1 MNLQNKPRPQIKTFT
16 YHTMKNTKL
25 LILLAAASIFAG
37 CNSDSTANKEKQA
50 KQNKSAAEQIYVPPG
65 KLDDYYAI
73 LSGGQSGSVFVY
85 GIPSCRFIKEIP
97 IFEPR
102 AGLGYANNPGSES
115 YKRLAA
121 TGPLWG
127 DTHHPVL
134 SQTDG
139 RYDGH
144 WLWIND
150 KANDRVA
157 KIDLRTFE
165 VVEIKLVP
173 NLQGAHGLA
182 AYLPSCKYV
191 FVNGELESDPIGNST
206 DPEKYRSAIAFLDAQ
221 TLETKFE
228 VSFVGNADI
237 ASSGKDG
244 HYVFSTMYNTEN
256 VSSEGMIERDR
267 DAVGAIDVPL
277 AEKALA
283 EGKFIKINGVPVIES
298 EKVPGVLTLI
308 PVPKNP
314 HGCNVTPDGKY
325 VLACGKLSPT
335 VTIIDAHTLKV
346 IAEPEVGLGPL
357 HTTFDGRGNAYT
369 SLFVDSQI
377 VKSNIDKAIK
387 NAPDYIVDRV
397 DVHYNV
403 GHTKAAGADTSYPSG
418 DWLIS
423 LNKLSKGMF
432 LPVGPAMPESQ
443 ELVDISGEKMRV
455 IAAFPSLPEPHD
467 AVMIHRKVLEDYVVQ
482 TYEQQP
488 AAVKLGE
495 EKIVRNGNK
504 VEVFMTCIRSKF
516 VPEQF
521 EVHQGDEVKLHI
533 TNVETVRDMSH
544 GFALSRYGINVAID
558 PGQTSETTFVADKL
572 GTYWYYCTWFCS
584 ALHLEMRGRMLVK
597 PTGAELSDNIG
608 PVSKE
613 AKAQSAAGKESS
625 FE

>member
-1 MNLQNKPRPQIKTFT
+1 MRLNNVLPV
-16 YHTMKNTKL
+16 
-25 LILLAAASIFAG
+25 LALALFIFGGCNADPKQQKAEAQAAS
-37 CNSDSTANKEKQA
+37 
-50 KQNKSAAEQIYVPPG
+50 AAQQVYVAPG
-65 KLDDYYAI
+65 KLDDYYAF

-102 AGLGYANNPGSES
+102 AALGYANNPGSGT
-115 YKRLAA
+115 YKRLVA

-150 KANDRVA
+150 KANERVA

-165 VVEIKLVP
+165 VAEIKLVP
-173 NLQGAHGLA
+173 NIQGAHGLA
-182 AYLPSCKYV
+182 AYLPTGKYV
-191 FVNGELESDPIGNST
+191 FVNGELETDAAGNST
-206 DPEKYRSAIAFLDAQ
+206 DSEKYRSMVAFLDAQ

-244 HYVFSTMYNTEN
+244 RYVFVTMYNTEN
-256 VSSEGMIERDR
+256 ATTSEGMIERDR

-277 AEKALA
+277 AEKTLA
-283 EGKFIKINGVPVIES
+283 EGKFTKINGVPVIES
-298 EKVPGVLTLI
+298 EKAPGVLTLI

-325 VLACGKLSPT
+325 VLASGKLSPT
-335 VTIIDAHTLKV
+335 VSIIDAKTLKI

-377 VKSNIDKAIK
+377 VKWNIEKAVK
-387 NAPDYIVDRV
+387 GQPDYIVDRV

-403 GHTKAAGADTSYPSG
+403 GHTKAAGADTSFPSG

-443 ELVDISGEKMRV
+443 ELIDISGDKMRV
-455 IAAFPSLPEPHD
+455 VAAFPSPPEPHD
-467 AVMIHRKVLEDYVVQ
+467 AVMLPRKILENYVVQ
-482 TYEQQP
+482 TYEVQP
-488 AAVKLGE
+488 SGVKMGE
-495 EKIVRNGNK
+495 ERVERHGNK
-504 VEVFMTCIRSKF
+504 VDVYMTCIRSKF

-521 EVHQGDEVKLHI
+521 EVHEGDEVHLRV
-533 TNVETVRDMSH
+533 TNVETVRNMTH
-544 GFALSRYGINVAID
+544 GVAISKYGINLGVD
-558 PGQTSETTFVADKL
+558 TGQTVETTFVADKP

-584 ALHLEMRGRMLVK
+584 ALHLEMRGRLLVK
-597 PTGAELSDNIG
+597 PQGVALSDTPG
-608 PVSKE
+608 AVTPQD
-613 AKAQSAAGKESS
+613 KARSAAAQKGSS
-625 FE
+625 YE

>member
-1 MNLQNKPRPQIKTFT
+1 
-16 YHTMKNTKL
+16 MKK
-25 LILLAAASIFAG
+25 IPFFILAAAASMLITG
-37 CNSDSTANKEKQA
+37 CDSDSTAKSEKQA
-50 KQNKSAAEQIYVPPG
+50 AQNKSAAEQVYVAPG

-73 LSGGQSGSVFVY
+73 LSGGQSGSAFVF

-102 AGLGYANNPGSES
+102 AALGYANNPGSEN

-121 TGPLWG
+121 TGPFWG

-139 RYDGH
+139 RYDGR

-165 VVEIKLVP
+165 TVEIKVVP
-173 NLQGAHGLA
+173 NIQGAHGLA
-182 AYLPSCKYV
+182 AFLPSCKYI
-191 FVNGELESDPIGNST
+191 FVNGELETDPVGNST
-206 DPEKYRSAIAFLDAQ
+206 DPEKYRSAISFLDAQ
-221 TLETKFE
+221 TLETKFQ

-244 HYVFSTMYNTEN
+244 RYVFSTMYNTEN
-256 VSSEGMIERDR
+256 AVSSEGMIEQDR

-277 AEKALA
+277 AEKLLA
-283 EGKFIKINGVPVIES
+283 EGKFIRINGVPVIES
-298 EKVPGVLTLI
+298 EKNPGVLTLI

-357 HTTFDGRGNAYT
+357 HTTFDNRGNAYT

-377 VKSNIDKAIK
+377 VKWNIEKAIK
-387 NAPDYIVDRV
+387 GETDYIVDRV
-397 DVHYNV
+397 DIHYNV

-443 ELVDISGEKMRV
+443 ELIDISGDKMRV

-467 AVMIHRKVLEDYVVQ
+467 AVMVPRKVLEDRVVQ
-482 TYEQQP
+482 TYEP
-488 AAVKLGE
+488 EVTAVKMGE
-495 EKIVRNGNK
+495 EKIVRTGNR
-504 VEVFMTCIRSKF
+504 VDVYMTCIRSKF
-516 VPEQF
+516 MPEQF
-521 EVHQGDEVKLHI
+521 EVHLGDEVKIHL
-533 TNVETVRDMSH
+533 TNIETVRDMTH
-544 GFALSRYGINVAID
+544 GFALSRYGINLAVD
-558 PGQTSETTFVADKL
+558 PGQTAETTFIANKP

-597 PTGAELSDNIG
+597 PVGAELSDSIG

-613 AKAQSAAGKESS
+613 AKAASVGAKGSS
-625 FE
+625 SYE

>member
-1 MNLQNKPRPQIKTFT
+1 MNPFNFQ
-16 YHTMKNTKL
+16 TMKTTRFL
-25 LILLAAASIFAG
+25 TLVALASILGTG
-37 CNSDSTANKEKQA
+37 CNSDSTARKEKRA
-50 KQNKSAAEQIYVPPG
+50 TENKSAAEQVYVPPG
-65 KLDDYYAI
+65 KLDDYYAF
-73 LSGGQSGSVFVY
+73 LSGGQSGSVFVF

-115 YKRLAA
+115 YKDLAA

-150 KANDRVA
+150 KANGRVA

-165 VVEIKLVP
+165 VAGIKIVP

-191 FVNGELESDPIGNST
+191 YVNGELEEDPVNDST
-206 DPEKYRSAIAFLDAQ
+206 DPDNYRSAIAFLDAQ

-228 VSFVGNADI
+228 ISFVGNADI

-244 HYVFSTMYNTEN
+244 RYVFSTMYNTEN
-256 VSSEGMIERDR
+256 AVASEDMIERDR

-277 AEKALA
+277 AEKAVA
-283 EGKFIKINGVPVIES
+283 EGKATMIHGVPVLES

-325 VLACGKLSPT
+325 VLASGKLSPT
-335 VTIIDAHTLKV
+335 VTIIDAHTLK
-346 IAEPEVGLGPL
+346 ILAEPEVGLGPL

-369 SLFVDSQI
+369 SLFIDSQI
-377 VKSNIDKAIK
+377 VKWNIERAIK
-387 NAPDYIVDRV
+387 GETDYIVDRV

-403 GHTKAAGADTSYPSG
+403 GHTKAAGSDTSHPSG
-418 DWLIS
+418 DWLLS

-443 ELVDISGEKMRV
+443 ELIDISGEKMRV
-455 IAAFPSLPEPHD
+455 VAAFPSLPEPHD
-467 AVMIHRKVLEDYVVQ
+467 AVFLQRKVLEDYVVQ
-482 TYEQQP
+482 TYEPQP
-488 AAVKLGE
+488 TAVKLGG
-495 EKIVRNGNK
+495 EKITRAGNK
-504 VEVFMTCIRSKF
+504 VDVYMTCIRSKF
-516 VPEQF
+516 MPEQF
-521 EVHQGDEVKLHI
+521 EVHQGDEVKLHL
-533 TNVETVRDMSH
+533 TNVETVRDMTH
-544 GFALSRYGINVAID
+544 GFALSKYGINVAVD
-558 PGQTSETTFVADKL
+558 PGQTKELSFTANKP

-597 PTGAELSDNIG
+597 PAGAELSDVLG

-613 AKAQSAAGKESS
+613 AKTESVGGKAASAYE
-625 FE
+625 

>member
-1 MNLQNKPRPQIKTFT
+1 MNK
-16 YHTMKNTKL
+16 KL
-25 LILLAAASIFAG
+25 SLLLAAPLLLAG
-37 CNSDSTANKEKQA
+37 CNSDSTGKQ
-50 KQNKSAAEQIYVPPG
+50 QKSAADSAAAAQQVYVAPG
-65 KLDDYYAI
+65 KLDDYYAF

-121 TGPLWG
+121 TGPFWG

-150 KANDRVA
+150 KANERVA

-165 VVEIKLVP
+165 VAEIKQVP
-173 NLQGAHGLA
+173 NIQGAHGLA

-191 FVNGELESDPIGNST
+191 FVNGELETDAAGNST
-206 DPEKYRSAIAFLDAQ
+206 DAANYRSMVAFLDAQ

-244 HYVFSTMYNTEN
+244 RYVFVTMYNTEN
-256 VSSEGMIERDR
+256 AVSSEGMIERDR

-277 AEKALA
+277 AEKTLA
-283 EGKFIKINGVPVIES
+283 EGKFTKVNGVPVIES

-325 VLACGKLSPT
+325 VLASGKLSPT
-335 VTIIDAHTLKV
+335 VSVIDVKTLKV
-346 IAEPEVGLGPL
+346 VAEPEVGLGPL

-377 VKSNIDKAIK
+377 VKWNIDKAV
-387 NAPDYIVDRV
+387 AGQPDYVVDRV

-432 LPVGPAMPESQ
+432 IPVGPSMPESQ
-443 ELVDISGEKMRV
+443 ELIDISGDKMRV
-455 IAAFPSLPEPHD
+455 VAAFPSPPEPHD
-467 AVMIHRKVLEDYVVQ
+467 AVMVPRKVLENQVIQ
-482 TYEQQP
+482 TYEVQP
-488 AAVKLGE
+488 AAVKIGD
-495 EKIVRNGNK
+495 EKVVRNGRK
-504 VEVFMTCIRSKF
+504 VDVYMTCIRSKF

-521 EVHQGDEVKLHI
+521 EVHEGDEVHLRI
-533 TNVETVRDMSH
+533 TNVETVRNMTH
-544 GFALSRYGINVAID
+544 GLALSKYGINLGID
-558 PGQTSETTFVADKL
+558 PGQTVETTFVADKL

-597 PTGAELSDNIG
+597 SAGEKLNEYLG
-608 PVSKE
+608 PLAKE
-613 AKAQSAAGKESS
+613 EKASGTPAQKGSS
-625 FE
+625 YE

>member
-1 MNLQNKPRPQIKTFT
+1 MKTT
-16 YHTMKNTKL
+16 YC
-25 LILLAAASIFAG
+25 LILAASTAILVTG
-37 CNSDSTANKEKQA
+37 CNSDTTARKEKEA
-50 KQNKSAAEQIYVPPG
+50 ARNKSAAEQVYVAPG
-65 KLDDYYAI
+65 KLDDYYAF
-73 LSGGQSGSVFVY
+73 LSGGQSGSAFVF

-102 AGLGYANNPGSES
+102 AALGYANNPGSET
-115 YKRLAA
+115 YHRLAE

-144 WLWIND
+144 WMWIND
-150 KANDRVA
+150 KANARVA
-157 KIDLRTFE
+157 KVDLRTFE
-165 VVEIKLVP
+165 VAVIRTVP

-182 AYLPSCKYV
+182 EYLPSGKYIY
-191 FVNGELESDPIGNST
+191 VNGELEKDSVNNAT
-206 DPEKYRSAIAFLDAQ
+206 DPETYRSAIAFLDAQ
-221 TLETKFE
+221 TLEAKFE

-244 HYVFSTMYNTEN
+244 RYVFSTMYNTEN
-256 VSSEGMIERDR
+256 AVSSEGMIERDR
-267 DAVGAIDVPL
+267 DAVCAIDVPL
-277 AEKALA
+277 AEKAVA
-283 EGKFIKINGVPVIES
+283 EGKATMIHGVPVLEA

-325 VLACGKLSPT
+325 VLASGKLSPT

-346 IAEPEVGLGPL
+346 VAEPEVGLGPL
-357 HTTFDGRGNAYT
+357 HTTFDNRGNAYT
-369 SLFVDSQI
+369 SLFIDSQI
-377 VKSNIDKAIK
+377 VKWNIEKAIQG
-387 NAPDYIVDRV
+387 APDYIVDRV

-418 DWLIS
+418 DWLLS

-443 ELVDISGEKMRV
+443 ELIDISGEKMRV
-455 IAAFPSLPEPHD
+455 VAAFPSLPEPHD
-467 AVMIHRKVLEDYVVQ
+467 AVFLPRKVLENYVVQ
-482 TYEQQP
+482 TFEP
-488 AAVKLGE
+488 KATAVKLGE
-495 EKIVRNGNK
+495 EKVVRNGNK
-504 VEVFMTCIRSKF
+504 VDVYMTCIRSKF
-516 VPEQF
+516 MPEQF
-521 EVHQGDEVKLHI
+521 EVHQGDEVRLHL
-533 TNVETVRDMSH
+533 TNVETVRDMTH
-544 GFALSRYGINVAID
+544 GLALSRYGINVAVD
-558 PGQTSETTFVADKL
+558 PGQTAETTFVADKL

-597 PTGAELSDNIG
+597 PAGAELNETLGAITKAEKAGSVG
-608 PVSKE
+608 
-613 AKAQSAAGKESS
+613 AKGSS

>member
-1 MNLQNKPRPQIKTFT
+1 MNKILTLTFAAVLALTFT
-16 YHTMKNTKL
+16 ACDSGSHPQPQKGG
-25 LILLAAASIFAG
+25 ARQV
-37 CNSDSTANKEKQA
+37 SD
-50 KQNKSAAEQIYVPPG
+50 AERVYVAPG
-65 KLDDYYAI
+65 KLDDYYAF

-85 GIPSCRFIKEIP
+85 GIPSCRFLKEIP

-102 AGLGYANNPGSES
+102 AGLGYANNTGSES
-115 YKRLAA
+115 YRRLHE
-121 TGPLWG
+121 TGPMWG

-139 RYDGH
+139 RYDGR

-150 KANDRVA
+150 KANGRVA
-157 KIDLRTFE
+157 RIDLRTFE
-165 VVEIKLVP
+165 TAVIKRVP
-173 NLQGAHGLA
+173 NIQGAHGLA
-182 AYLPSCKYV
+182 AYLPTCKYV
-191 FVNGELESDPIGNST
+191 FVNGELEHDLADSADAT
-206 DPEKYRSAIAFLDAQ
+206 KYHSLIAFLDGV

-244 HYVFSTMYNTEN
+244 RYVFSTMYNSEN
-256 VSSEGMIERDR
+256 AVTSEGMIERDR
-267 DAVGAIDVPL
+267 DAVVAIDVPL

-283 EGKFIKINGVPVIES
+283 EGKFTRVKNVPVIKPED
-298 EKVPGVLTLI
+298 VPGLLTLI

-325 VLACGKLSPT
+325 VLASGKLSPT
-335 VTIIDAHTLKV
+335 VTIIDTHTLKV

-369 SLFVDSQI
+369 SLFIDSQI
-377 VKSNIDKAIK
+377 VKWNIEKAIK
-387 NAPDYIVDRV
+387 GDPTYIVDRV

-403 GHTKAAGADTSYPSG
+403 GHTKAAGADSSYPSG

-423 LNKLSKGMF
+423 LNKLSKGMY

-443 ELVDISGEKMRV
+443 ELIDISGEKMHLV
-455 IAAFPSLPEPHD
+455 AAFASLPEPHD
-467 AVMIHRKVLEDYVVQ
+467 AVFMPRQTLADKVVQ
-482 TYEQQP
+482 TYEP
-488 AAVKLGE
+488 APTAVKLGE

-504 VEVFMTCIRSKF
+504 VDVYMTCIRSKF

-521 EVHQGDEVKLHI
+521 EVHPNDEVTIHL
-533 TNVETVRDMSH
+533 TNVETIRDMTH
-544 GFALSRYGINVAID
+544 GFALSDHGINIAVD
-558 PGQTSETTFVADKL
+558 PGQTQVVSFNAGPQ

-597 PTGAELSDNIG
+597 APNEPLSESITPPPTQ
-608 PVSKE
+608 
-613 AKAQSAAGKESS
+613 AKAQNSDKKASESY
-625 FE
+625 E

>member
-1 MNLQNKPRPQIKTFT
+1 
-16 YHTMKNTKL
+16 MKMK
-25 LILLAAASIFAG
+25 LILAALGATAFVFTG
-37 CNSDSTANKEKQA
+37 CNSDSTGKQQ
-50 KQNKSAAEQIYVPPG
+50 KAAAQAATAAQQVYVAPG

-97 IFEPR
+97 VFEPR
-102 AGLGYANNPGSES
+102 AGLGYANNPGSET

-150 KANDRVA
+150 KANERVA

-165 VVEIKLVP
+165 VAGIKLVP
-173 NLQGAHGLA
+173 NIQGAHGLA
-182 AYLPSCKYV
+182 VYLPSCKYV
-191 FVNGELESDPIGNST
+191 FVNGELESDAAGNST
-206 DPEKYRSAIAFLDAQ
+206 DSQNYKSVIAFLDAQ
-221 TLETKFE
+221 TLETKFQ
-228 VSFVGNADI
+228 VSFTGNADI

-244 HYVFSTMYNTEN
+244 RYVFVTMYNTEN
-256 VSSEGMIERDR
+256 ATSSEGMIERDR

-277 AEKALA
+277 AEKAIA
-283 EGKFIKINGVPVIES
+283 DGKFTRINGVPVIES

-314 HGCNVTPDGKY
+314 HGCNVTPDGKF
-325 VLACGKLSPT
+325 VLASGTLSPT
-335 VTIIDAHTLKV
+335 VTIIDAKTLKV

-377 VKSNIDKAIK
+377 VKWNIEKAIK
-387 NAPDYIVDRV
+387 NTPDYVVDRV

-455 IAAFPSLPEPHD
+455 VAAFPSLPEPHD
-467 AVMIHRKVLEDYVVQ
+467 AVMIHRKVLQDVVVQ

-488 AAVKLGE
+488 TAVKLGE
-495 EKIVRNGNK
+495 EKVVRNGNR
-504 VEVFMTCIRSKF
+504 VDVYMTCIRSKF

-521 EVHQGDEVKLHI
+521 EVHEGNEVKLHL
-533 TNVETVRDMSH
+533 TNVETVRDMTH
-544 GFALSRYGINVAID
+544 GIAISRMGINLAVD
-558 PGQTSETTFVADKL
+558 PGQTSETTFTAGKP

-584 ALHLEMRGRMLVK
+584 ALHLEMRGRLLVK
-597 PTGAELSDNIG
+597 PQGAQLNEYLG
-608 PVSKE
+608 PI
-613 AKAQSAAGKESS
+613 AKVDKAKSAAAKGSDLE
-625 FE
+625 

>member
-1 MNLQNKPRPQIKTFT
+1 MKFNSVLGLVLISPVIFT
-16 YHTMKNTKL
+16 
-25 LILLAAASIFAG
+25 A
-37 CNSDSTANKEKQA
+37 CNSDTTVRKEKAAAQ
-50 KQNKSAAEQIYVPPG
+50 SAAAAQQVYVPPG

-97 IFEPR
+97 VFEPR

-121 TGPLWG
+121 SGPLWG

-134 SQTDG
+134 SQTEG
-139 RYDGH
+139 RYDGK

-165 VVEIKLVP
+165 VAEIKEVP
-173 NLQGAHGLA
+173 NIQGAHGLA

-191 FVNGELESDPIGNST
+191 FVNGELESDFVGNST
-206 DPEKYRSAIAFLDAQ
+206 DPQNYRSLVAFLDAQ
-221 TLETKFE
+221 TLETKFQI
-228 VSFVGNADI
+228 SFVGNADI

-244 HYVFSTMYNTEN
+244 RYVFVTMYNTEN
-256 VSSEGMIERDR
+256 AVSSEGMIERDR

-283 EGKFIKINGVPVIES
+283 EGKFNKINGVPVIDS

-325 VLACGKLSPT
+325 VLASGKLSPT
-335 VTIIDAHTLKV
+335 VTIIDAKTLKV

-357 HTTFDGRGNAYT
+357 HTTFDDRGNAYT

-377 VKSNIDKAIK
+377 VKWNIEKAIK
-387 NAPDYIVDRV
+387 NTPDYIVDRV

-403 GHTKAAGADTSYPSG
+403 GHTKAAGADTSHPSG

-455 IAAFPSLPEPHD
+455 VAAFPSLPEPHD
-467 AVMIHRKVLEDYVVQ
+467 AVMIHRKVLENVVVQ

-488 AAVKLGE
+488 TAVKLGE
-495 EKIVRNGNK
+495 EKVLRNGNK
-504 VEVFMTCIRSKF
+504 VDVYMTCIRSKF

-521 EVHQGDEVKLHI
+521 EVHEGDEVKLHL
-533 TNVETVRDMSH
+533 TNVETVRDMTH
-544 GFALSRYGINVAID
+544 GIAISRMGINLAVD
-558 PGQTSETTFVADKL
+558 PGQTSETTFTASKP

-584 ALHLEMRGRMLVK
+584 ALHLEMRGRLLVK
-597 PTGAELSDNIG
+597 PQGAELNEYLG
-608 PVSKE
+608 PV
-613 AKAQSAAGKESS
+613 AKADKAKSAAAKGSDLE
-625 FE
+625 

>member
-1 MNLQNKPRPQIKTFT
+1 
-16 YHTMKNTKL
+16 MKKKL
-25 LILLAAASIFAG
+25 LFGLLALTPIAFTG
-37 CNSDSTANKEKQA
+37 CNQD
-50 KQNKSAAEQIYVPPG
+50 SAAKPAPGLTGSAAQQVYVAPG
-65 KLDDYYAI
+65 KLDDYYAF

-85 GIPSCRFIKEIP
+85 GIPSCRFLKEIA

-121 TGPLWG
+121 SGPMWG

-139 RYDGH
+139 KDDGR

-157 KIDLRTFE
+157 KVDLRTFE
-165 VVEIKLVP
+165 TVEIKTVP
-173 NLQGAHGLA
+173 NIQGAHGLA
-182 AYLPSCKYV
+182 AYLPTCKYV
-191 FVNGELESDPIGNST
+191 FLNGELEQDSKSNST
-206 DPEKYRSAIAFLDAQ
+206 DASKYRSVVAFLDAQ

-228 VSFVGNADI
+228 ISFVGNADI

-244 HYVFSTMYNTEN
+244 RFVFCTMYNTEN
-256 VSSEGMIERDR
+256 ATSSEGMIERDR
-267 DAVGAIDVPL
+267 DAVIAIDVPL

-283 EGKFIKINGVPVIES
+283 DGKFEKINGVPVIPADS
-298 EKVPGVLTLI
+298 IAGVATFI

-325 VLACGKLSPT
+325 VLASGKLSPT
-335 VTIIDAHTLKV
+335 VTIIDAKTLKV

-357 HTTFDGRGNAYT
+357 HTTFDNRGNAYT

-377 VKSNIDKAIK
+377 VKWNIEKAIHS
-387 NAPDYIVDRV
+387 APDYIIDRV

-403 GHTKAAGADTSYPSG
+403 GHTKAAGADTSNPSG

-432 LPVGPAMPESQ
+432 LPVGPAMPECQ
-443 ELVDISGEKMRV
+443 ELIDISGDKMRV
-455 IAAFPSLPEPHD
+455 VAAFPSPPEPHD
-467 AVMIHRKVLEDYVVQ
+467 AVMISRKILADKVAQ
-482 TYEQQP
+482 TYQLQP
-488 AAVKLGE
+488 DAVKLGE
-495 EKIVRNGNK
+495 EKVVRNGSQ
-504 VEVFMTCIRSKF
+504 VDVYMTCIRSKF

-521 EVHQGDEVKLHI
+521 EVHEGDKVTLHL
-533 TNVETVRDMSH
+533 TNVETVRDMTH
-544 GFALSRYGINVAID
+544 GFALPKHGINVAVD
-558 PGQTSETTFVADKL
+558 PGQTSVVPFTVGKP

-597 PTGAELSDNIG
+597 PSGAPLNDSPTAAPSPDK
-608 PVSKE
+608 S
-613 AKAQSAAGKESS
+613 QSAAAQKAGANYE
-625 FE
+625 

>member
-1 MNLQNKPRPQIKTFT
+1 MTLKSYIV
-16 YHTMKNTKL
+16 
-25 LILLAAASIFAG
+25 LAALMPLAFTA
-37 CNSDSTANKEKQA
+37 CNSDHTSKKEKAAAQA
-50 KQNKSAAEQIYVPPG
+50 ASAAQQVYVPPG
-65 KLDDYYAI
+65 KLDEYYAI

-115 YKRLAA
+115 YKRLADS
-121 TGPLWG
+121 GPMWG

-134 SQTDG
+134 SQSEG
-139 RYDGH
+139 RYDGK

-165 VVEIKLVP
+165 VAEIKMVP
-173 NLQGAHGLA
+173 NIQGAHGLA
-182 AYLPSCKYV
+182 AYLPTCKYV
-191 FVNGELESDPIGNST
+191 FVNGELETDSVGNST
-206 DPEKYRSAIAFLDAQ
+206 DAAKYRSLIAFLDAQ
-221 TLETKFE
+221 TLETKFQ

-244 HYVFSTMYNTEN
+244 RFVFVTMYNTEN
-256 VSSEGMIERDR
+256 AVTSEGMIERDR

-277 AEKALA
+277 AEKAIA
-283 EGKFIKINGVPVIES
+283 EGKFTKVNGVPVIES
-298 EKVPGVLTLI
+298 EKVPGVLTFI

-325 VLACGKLSPT
+325 VLASGKLSPT
-335 VTIIDAHTLKV
+335 VTIIDAKTFKV
-346 IAEPEVGLGPL
+346 VAEPEVGLGPL

-377 VKSNIDKAIK
+377 VKWNIDKAVAGKGDHIL
-387 NAPDYIVDRV
+387 DRV

-432 LPVGPAMPESQ
+432 LPVGPGMPESQ

-455 IAAFPSLPEPHD
+455 VAAFPSLPEPHD
-467 AVMIHRKVLEDYVVQ
+467 AVMIHRKVLENYVVQ
-482 TYEQQP
+482 TYEVP
-488 AAVKLGE
+488 PTATKLGE
-495 EKIVRNGNK
+495 EKVVRNGNK
-504 VEVFMTCIRSKF
+504 VDVFMTCIRSKF
-516 VPEQF
+516 VPDTL
-521 EVHQGDEVKLHI
+521 EVHKGDQVTVHL
-533 TNVETVRDMSH
+533 TNVETVRDMTH
-544 GFALSRYGINVAID
+544 GIAISKVGINLAVD
-558 PGQTSETTFVADKL
+558 PGQTAETTFTAGKP

-584 ALHLEMRGRMLVK
+584 ALHLEMRGRLLVK
-597 PTGAELSDNIG
+597 PAGEQLNEYIG
-608 PVSKE
+608 PI
-613 AKAQSAAGKESS
+613 AKQSTAAPAPKGNGYE
-625 FE
+625 

>member
-1 MNLQNKPRPQIKTFT
+1 MKTIFLT
-16 YHTMKNTKL
+16 
-25 LILLAAASIFAG
+25 IAAALGALGLTG
-37 CNSDSTANKEKQA
+37 CHSDSTARQ
-50 KQNKSAAEQIYVPPG
+50 QRSAAENASAAQQVYVAPG
-65 KLDDYYAI
+65 KLDEYYAI
-73 LSGGQSGSVFVY
+73 LSGGQSGSAFVY
-85 GIPSCRFIKEIP
+85 GIPSCRFIKEIA

-102 AGLGYANNPGSES
+102 AGLGYANNPGSET

-134 SQTDG
+134 SQTGG
-139 RYDGH
+139 RYDGR
-144 WLWIND
+144 WMWIND

-157 KIDLRTFE
+157 RIDLRTFE
-165 VVEIKLVP
+165 VAEIKTIP

-182 AYLPSCKYV
+182 AYLPTCKYV
-191 FVNGELESDPIGNST
+191 FVNGELEQDFAENTVQSA
-206 DPEKYRSAIAFLDAQ
+206 KYRSVVAFLDAES
-221 TLETKFE
+221 LETKFQ
-228 VSFVGNADI
+228 VQLTGNADI
-237 ASSGKDG
+237 ATSGKDG
-244 HYVFSTMYNTEN
+244 RYVFATMYNTEN
-256 VSSEGMIERDR
+256 ATSSEGMIERDQ
-267 DAVGAIDVPL
+267 DAVAAIDVPL

-283 EGKFIKINGVPVIES
+283 DGNFTSINGVPVIDP
-298 EKVPGVLTLI
+298 EKAPGVLTLI

-325 VLACGKLSPT
+325 LLASGKLSPT
-335 VTIIDAHTLKV
+335 VTIIDASTLKV

-357 HTTFDGRGNAYT
+357 HTTFDNRGNAYT

-377 VKSNIDKAIK
+377 VKWNIEKAIK
-387 NAPDYIVDRV
+387 SEPDYIVDRV

-455 IAAFPSLPEPHD
+455 VAAFPSLPEPHD
-467 AVMIHRKVLEDYVVQ
+467 AVMVHRKVLEDIVVQ
-482 TYEQQP
+482 THEVQP

-495 EKIVRNGNK
+495 EKVVRNGNQ
-504 VEVFMTCIRSKF
+504 VNVYMTCIRSKF

-521 EVHQGDEVKLHI
+521 EVHEGDEVKLHL
-533 TNVETVRDMSH
+533 TNVETVRDMTH
-544 GFALSRYGINVAID
+544 GLGLSRVGINIAVD
-558 PGQTSETTFVADKL
+558 PGQTAEAMFTAPRP

-584 ALHLEMRGRMLVK
+584 ALHLEMRGRMMVK
-597 PTGAELSDNIG
+597 PRGAELTEYPAGALGSQAAAKEEG
-608 PVSKE
+608 VSYE
-613 AKAQSAAGKESS
+613 
-625 FE
+625 

>member
-1 MNLQNKPRPQIKTFT
+1 
-16 YHTMKNTKL
+16 MKLHSVL
-25 LILLAAASIFAG
+25 LLGVSLAVVGCDSDTTARKQKQASQSAAAA
-37 CNSDSTANKEKQA
+37 Q
-50 KQNKSAAEQIYVPPG
+50 QVYVAPG
-65 KLDDYYAI
+65 KLDEYYAF

-85 GIPSCRFIKEIP
+85 GIPSCRFIKEIA

-102 AGLGYANNPGSES
+102 AALGYANNPGSET
-115 YKRLAA
+115 YRRLAES
-121 TGPLWG
+121 GPLWG

-139 RYDGH
+139 KYDGR

-157 KIDLRTFE
+157 RIDLHTFE
-165 VVEIKLVP
+165 TAVIKQVP
-173 NLQGAHGLA
+173 NIQGAHGLA

-191 FVNGELESDPIGNST
+191 FVNGELET
-206 DPEKYRSAIAFLDAQ
+206 DAAENTTDSAKYRSVIAFLDAE
-221 TLETKFE
+221 TLETKFQ

-244 HYVFSTMYNTEN
+244 RYVFSTMYNTEN
-256 VSSEGMIERDR
+256 AVSSEGMIERDQ

-283 EGKFIKINGVPVIES
+283 EGKFVRINGVPVIES

-325 VLACGKLSPT
+325 VLASGKLSPT
-335 VTIIDAHTLKV
+335 VTIIDAHTLKKV
-346 IAEPEVGLGPL
+346 AEPEVGLGPL
-357 HTTFDGRGNAYT
+357 HTTFDNRGNAYT

-377 VKSNIDKAIK
+377 VKWNIAKAV
-387 NAPDYIVDRV
+387 AGSTDYIIDRV

-403 GHTKAAGADTSYPSG
+403 GHTKAAGADTSHPNG

-443 ELVDISGEKMRV
+443 ELIDISADKMRV
-455 IAAFPSLPEPHD
+455 VAAFPSLPEPHD
-467 AVMIHRKVLEDYVVQ
+467 AAMVHRSVLEKVVVQ
-482 TYEQQP
+482 THEMEP

-495 EKIVRNGNK
+495 EKVVRNGNK
-504 VEVFMTCIRSKF
+504 VDVYMTCIRSKF

-521 EVHQGDEVKLHI
+521 EVHEGDDITLHL
-533 TNVETVRDMSH
+533 TNVETVRDMTH
-544 GFALSRYGINVAID
+544 GVAVSRIGINIAVD
-558 PGQTSETTFVADKL
+558 PGQTVVTKFRAPKP

-597 PTGAELSDNIG
+597 PQGAPLNEYLGPLAKEDKVRSATQQKGASDY
-608 PVSKE
+608 E
-613 AKAQSAAGKESS
+613 
-625 FE
+625 

>member
-1 MNLQNKPRPQIKTFT
+1 
-16 YHTMKNTKL
+16 MKNTSI
-25 LILLAAASIFAG
+25 LIVAAAVTISAAAFIG
-37 CNSDSTANKEKQA
+37 CRSDGTTKKEKAAAQSA
-50 KQNKSAAEQIYVPPG
+50 SAAQQIYVAPG
-65 KLDDYYAI
+65 KLDEYYAI
-73 LSGGQSGSVFVY
+73 LSGGQSGSMFVY

-97 IFEPR
+97 VFEPR
-102 AGLGYANNPGSES
+102 AGQGYANNPGSET

-121 TGPLWG
+121 SGPMWG

-139 RYDGH
+139 KYDGK

-157 KIDLRTFE
+157 KVDLRTFE
-165 VVEIKLVP
+165 TAEIKMVP

-191 FVNGELESDPIGNST
+191 FVNGELETDHVGNTT
-206 DPEKYRSAIAFLDAQ
+206 DATKYRSMVAFLDAQ
-221 TLETKFE
+221 TLETKFQ
-228 VSFVGNADI
+228 VSFVGNSDI

-244 HYVFSTMYNTEN
+244 RYVFVTMYNTEN
-256 VSSEGMIERDR
+256 GITSEAMIEKDR

-283 EGKFIKINGVPVIES
+283 EGKFTKIGGVPVIAS
-298 EKVPGVLTLI
+298 EQVPGVLTLI

-325 VLACGKLSPT
+325 VLASGKLSPT

-377 VKSNIDKAIK
+377 VKWNIDKAIK
-387 NAPDYIVDRV
+387 GTSDYIVDRV

-432 LPVGPAMPESQ
+432 LPVGPGMPESQ
-443 ELVDISGEKMRV
+443 ELIDISGDKMRV
-455 IAAFPSLPEPHD
+455 VAAFPSLPEPHD
-467 AVMIHRKVLEDYVVQ
+467 AVFIHRKVLENVVIQ
-482 TYEQQP
+482 THQLEP
-488 AAVKLGE
+488 TAVKLGE
-495 EKIVRNGNK
+495 EKVVRNGSK
-504 VEVFMTCIRSKF
+504 VDVFMTCIRSKF
-516 VPEQF
+516 MPEAF
-521 EVHQGDEVKLHI
+521 EVHEGDEVTIHL
-533 TNVETVRDMSH
+533 TNVETVRDMTH
-544 GFALSRYGINVAID
+544 GLAIPRHGINIAVD
-558 PGQTSETTFVADKL
+558 PGQTTVVPFKAGKP

-597 PTGAELSDNIG
+597 PSGEPLNETPGVVTPAEK
-608 PVSKE
+608 V
-613 AKAQSAAGKESS
+613 ASAADKKAAVSYE
-625 FE
+625 

>member
-1 MNLQNKPRPQIKTFT
+1 
-16 YHTMKNTKL
+16 MKLHKILPL
-25 LILLAAASIFAG
+25 LVAAPLVFSG
-37 CNSDSTANKEKQA
+37 CNSDTTSKQRKA
-50 KQNKSAAEQIYVPPG
+50 EAQAASAAQQVYVPPG
-65 KLDDYYAI
+65 KLDDYYAF

-102 AGLGYANNPGSES
+102 AGLGYANNPGSET

-121 TGPLWG
+121 SGPLWG

-150 KANDRVA
+150 KANERVA

-165 VVEIKLVP
+165 VAEIKMVP
-173 NLQGAHGLA
+173 NIQGAHGLA

-191 FVNGELESDPIGNST
+191 FVNGELETDAAGNST
-206 DPEKYRSAIAFLDAQ
+206 DAQKYRSMIAFLDAQ

-244 HYVFSTMYNTEN
+244 RYVFATMYNTEN
-256 VSSEGMIERDR
+256 ATTSEGMIERDR

-283 EGKFIKINGVPVIES
+283 EGKFAKLNGVPVIES

-325 VLACGKLSPT
+325 VLASGKLSPT
-335 VTIIDAHTLKV
+335 VSIIDAKTLKTL
-346 IAEPEVGLGPL
+346 AEPEVGLGPL

-377 VKSNIDKAIK
+377 VKWNIEKAIK
-387 NAPDYIVDRV
+387 GAPDYIVDRV

-403 GHTKAAGADTSYPSG
+403 GHTKAAGADTSYPNG

-432 LPVGPAMPESQ
+432 MPVGPAMPESQ
-443 ELVDISGEKMRV
+443 ELIDISGEKMRV
-455 IAAFPSLPEPHD
+455 VAAFPSPPEPHD
-467 AVMIHRKVLEDYVVQ
+467 AAMLQRKVLENYVVQ
-482 TYEQQP
+482 TYEIQP
-488 AAVKLGE
+488 AAVKIGE
-495 EKIVRNGNK
+495 EKVVRNGNK
-504 VEVFMTCIRSKF
+504 VDVFMTCIRSKF
-516 VPEQF
+516 TPEQF
-521 EVHQGDEVKLHI
+521 EVHEGDEINLHL
-533 TNVETVRDMSH
+533 TNVETVRNMTH
-544 GFALSRYGINVAID
+544 GIAISKHGINLAAD
-558 PGQTSETTFVADKL
+558 PGQTTETTFTAGKP

-584 ALHLEMRGRMLVK
+584 ALHLEMRGRLLVK
-597 PTGAELSDNIG
+597 PKGAELNESFG
-608 PVSKE
+608 PLAKE
-613 AKAQSAAGKESS
+613 DKARSATQAKGSS
-625 FE
+625 YE

>member
-1 MNLQNKPRPQIKTFT
+1 MRHQIVLT
-16 YHTMKNTKL
+16 
-25 LILLAAASIFAG
+25 LLALAPLGFTG
-37 CNSDSTANKEKQA
+37 CNSDPKQQKA
-50 KQNKSAAEQIYVPPG
+50 DALVASAAQQVYVAPG
-65 KLDDYYAI
+65 KLDDYYAF

-85 GIPSCRFIKEIP
+85 GIPSCRFLKEIP

-102 AGLGYANNPGSES
+102 AGLGYANNPGSET

-121 TGPLWG
+121 SGPLWG

-134 SQTDG
+134 SQTAG

-150 KANDRVA
+150 KANERVA

-165 VVEIKLVP
+165 VAEIKLVP
-173 NLQGAHGLA
+173 NIQGAHGLA
-182 AYLPSCKYV
+182 AYLPTCKYV
-191 FVNGELESDPIGNST
+191 FVNGELETDAVGNST
-206 DPEKYRSAIAFLDAQ
+206 DPQNYRSMVAFLDAQ

-228 VSFVGNADI
+228 ISFVGNADI

-244 HYVFSTMYNTEN
+244 RFVFVTMYNTEN
-256 VSSEGMIERDR
+256 ATSSEGMIERDR
-267 DAVGAIDVPL
+267 DAVGAIDVVL
-277 AEKALA
+277 AEKTLA
-283 EGKFIKINGVPVIES
+283 EGKFTKINGVPVIES
-298 EKVPGVLTLI
+298 EKAPGVLTLI

-325 VLACGKLSPT
+325 VLASGKLSPT
-335 VTIIDAHTLKV
+335 VTVIDAKTLKV
-346 IAEPEVGLGPL
+346 VAEPEVGLGPL

-377 VKSNIDKAIK
+377 VKWNIEKAVK
-387 NAPDYIVDRV
+387 GQTDYIVDRV

-432 LPVGPAMPESQ
+432 LPVGPSMPESQ
-443 ELVDISGEKMRV
+443 ELIDISGDKMRV
-455 IAAFPSLPEPHD
+455 VAAFPSPPEPHD
-467 AVMIHRKVLEDYVVQ
+467 AAMIQRKVLENYVVQ
-482 TYEQQP
+482 TYEVQP
-488 AAVKLGE
+488 AAVKIGDE
-495 EKIVRNGNK
+495 RVERHGNK
-504 VEVFMTCIRSKF
+504 VDVFMTCIRSKF

-521 EVHQGDEVKLHI
+521 EVHEGDEVHLRV
-533 TNVETVRDMSH
+533 TNVETVRNMTH
-544 GFALSRYGINVAID
+544 GVAISKYGINLGVD
-558 PGQTSETTFVADKL
+558 PGQTVETTFVADKV

-597 PTGAELSDNIG
+597 PAGIALIDSPGAVTHQD
-608 PVSKE
+608 
-613 AKAQSAAGKESS
+613 KAASAAQKGSS
-625 FE
+625 YE

>member
-1 MNLQNKPRPQIKTFT
+1 MKIKVI
-16 YHTMKNTKL
+16 L
-25 LILLAAASIFAG
+25 PLLAAVPFVFAG
-37 CNSDSTANKEKQA
+37 CNSDTTTKQQKA
-50 KQNKSAAEQIYVPPG
+50 AAQSASAAQQVYVPPG
-65 KLDDYYAI
+65 KLDDYYAM

-85 GIPSCRFIKEIP
+85 GIPSCRFIKEIA

-157 KIDLRTFE
+157 KVDLRTFE
-165 VVEIKLVP
+165 VAEIKLVP
-173 NLQGAHGLA
+173 NIQGAHGLA
-182 AYLPSCKYV
+182 AYLPTCKYV
-191 FVNGELESDPIGNST
+191 FVNGELETDAAGNST
-206 DPEKYRSAIAFLDAQ
+206 DSEKYRSLVAFLDAQ
-221 TLETKFE
+221 TLETKFQI
-228 VSFVGNADI
+228 SFVGNADI

-244 HYVFSTMYNTEN
+244 HYVFVTMYNTEN
-256 VSSEGMIERDR
+256 AVSSEGMIERDR

-283 EGKFIKINGVPVIES
+283 AGQFTKINGIPVIES

-325 VLACGKLSPT
+325 VLASGKLSPT
-335 VTIIDAHTLKV
+335 VTIIDAKTLKT

-377 VKSNIDKAIK
+377 VKWNIEKAIK
-387 NAPDYIVDRV
+387 GENDYIIDRV

-403 GHTKAAGADTSYPSG
+403 GHTKAAGGDTSYPSG

-432 LPVGPAMPESQ
+432 LPVGPGMPESQ

-455 IAAFPSLPEPHD
+455 VAAFPSLPEPHD
-467 AVMIHRKVLEDYVVQ
+467 AVMIHRKVLENYVVQ

-495 EKIVRNGNK
+495 EKVVRNGTK
-504 VEVFMTCIRSKF
+504 VDVYMTCIRSKF
-516 VPEQF
+516 IPEQF
-521 EVHQGDEVKLHI
+521 EVHEGDEIKVHL
-533 TNVETVRDMSH
+533 TNVETVRDMTH
-544 GFALSRYGINVAID
+544 GLAISRMSINLAVD
-558 PGQTSETTFVADKL
+558 PGQTAETTFVASKP

-584 ALHLEMRGRMLVK
+584 ALHLEMRGRLLVK
-597 PTGAELSDNIG
+597 PKGAELNEYLG
-608 PVSKE
+608 PL
-613 AKAQSAAGKESS
+613 AKADKSRGAGQSKGSS
-625 FE
+625 YE

>member
-1 MNLQNKPRPQIKTFT
+1 MKLNQIA
-16 YHTMKNTKL
+16 L
-25 LILLAAASIFAG
+25 PVLAAVLFAG
-37 CNSDSTANKEKQA
+37 CNSDTTVKRDKAAAQSA
-50 KQNKSAAEQIYVPPG
+50 SAAQQVYVPPG

-85 GIPSCRFIKEIP
+85 GIPSCRFIKEIA

-121 TGPLWG
+121 SGPMWG

-150 KANDRVA
+150 KANNRVA
-157 KIDLRTFE
+157 KIDLKTFE
-165 VVEIKLVP
+165 VAEIKMVP
-173 NLQGAHGLA
+173 NIQGAHGLA

-191 FVNGELESDPIGNST
+191 FVNGELETDAAGNST
-206 DPEKYRSAIAFLDAQ
+206 DPSKYRSLIAFLDAQ
-221 TLETKFE
+221 TLETKFQ

-244 HYVFSTMYNTEN
+244 RYVFVTMYNTEN
-256 VSSEGMIERDR
+256 SVTSEGMIEQDR

-283 EGKFIKINGVPVIES
+283 EGKFTKINDIPVIES
-298 EKVPGVLTLI
+298 EKVPGVLTFI

-314 HGCNVTPDGKY
+314 HGCNVTPDGNY
-325 VLACGKLSPT
+325 VLASGKLSPT

-377 VKSNIDKAIK
+377 VKWHIEKAIK
-387 NAPDYIVDRV
+387 GDTDYILDRV

-432 LPVGPAMPESQ
+432 LPVGPGMPESQ

-455 IAAFPSLPEPHD
+455 VAAFPSLPEPHD
-467 AVMIHRKVLEDYVVQ
+467 AAMIHRKVLENYTVQ
-482 TYEQQP
+482 TYEVQP
-488 AAVKLGE
+488 TAVKLGE
-495 EKIVRNGNK
+495 EKVVRNGNK
-504 VEVFMTCIRSKF
+504 VDVYMTCIRSKF
-516 VPEQF
+516 VPDSF
-521 EVHQGDEVKLHI
+521 EVHAGDQVTLHL
-533 TNVETVRDMSH
+533 TNVETVRDMTH
-544 GFALSRYGINVAID
+544 GIAISKVGINLAVD
-558 PGQTSETTFVADKL
+558 PGQTAETTFTVATP

-584 ALHLEMRGRMLVK
+584 ALHLEMRGRLLVK
-597 PTGAELSDNIG
+597 AAGQQLNEYIG
-608 PVSKE
+608 PMAKQSTPAPASKGNGYE
-613 AKAQSAAGKESS
+613 
-625 FE
+625 

>member
-1 MNLQNKPRPQIKTFT
+1 MIATPLIFT
-16 YHTMKNTKL
+16 
-25 LILLAAASIFAG
+25 A
-37 CNSDSTANKEKQA
+37 CNSDSTSKKEKAAAQA
-50 KQNKSAAEQIYVPPG
+50 ASAAQQVYVPPG

-115 YKRLAA
+115 YKRLVAS
-121 TGPLWG
+121 GPMWG

-134 SQTDG
+134 SQTEG
-139 RYDGH
+139 RYDGK

-157 KIDLRTFE
+157 KIDLKTFE
-165 VVEIKLVP
+165 VAEIKLVP
-173 NLQGAHGLA
+173 NIQGAHGLA

-191 FVNGELESDPIGNST
+191 FVNGELETDAAGNST
-206 DPEKYRSAIAFLDAQ
+206 DPSKYRSLVAFLDAQ
-221 TLETKFE
+221 TLETKFQ

-244 HYVFSTMYNTEN
+244 RFVFVTMYNTEN
-256 VSSEGMIERDR
+256 AVTSEGMIEQDR

-283 EGKFIKINGVPVIES
+283 DGKFTKINGIPVIES
-298 EKVPGVLTLI
+298 EKTPGVLTFI

-325 VLACGKLSPT
+325 VLASGKLSPT
-335 VTIIDAHTLKV
+335 VTIIDAKTLKV

-377 VKSNIDKAIK
+377 VKWNIEKAIAGK
-387 NAPDYIVDRV
+387 GDHVLDRV

-432 LPVGPAMPESQ
+432 LPVGPGMPESQ

-455 IAAFPSLPEPHD
+455 VAAFPSLPEPHD
-467 AVMIHRKVLEDYVVQ
+467 AVMIHRKVLEKRVVQ
-482 TYEQQP
+482 TYEIQP
-488 AAVKLGE
+488 TAVKLGE
-495 EKIVRNGNK
+495 EKVVRNGNK
-504 VEVFMTCIRSKF
+504 VDVYMTCIRSKF
-516 VPEQF
+516 VPEAF
-521 EVHQGDEVKLHI
+521 EVHQGEEVTLHL
-533 TNVETVRDMSH
+533 TNVETVRDMTH
-544 GFALSRYGINVAID
+544 GIAISRMGINLGVD
-558 PGQTSETTFVADKL
+558 PGQTAETTFTAGAP

-584 ALHLEMRGRMLVK
+584 ALHLEMRGRLLVK
-597 PTGAELSDNIG
+597 PPGQPLVEYIG
-608 PVSKE
+608 PL
-613 AKAQSAAGKESS
+613 AKGKTDSAPKGPAYE
-625 FE
+625 

>member
-1 MNLQNKPRPQIKTFT
+1 
-16 YHTMKNTKL
+16 MKVS
-25 LILLAAASIFAG
+25 ILLPLLALAPMAFTG
-37 CNSDSTANKEKQA
+37 CNSDTTARQQKTA
-50 KQNKSAAEQIYVPPG
+50 AQNASAAQLTYVAPG

-85 GIPSCRFIKEIP
+85 GLPSCRFIKEIP

-102 AGLGYANNPGSES
+102 AALGYANNPGSET

-134 SQTDG
+134 SQTGG
-139 RYDGH
+139 RYDGD

-150 KANDRVA
+150 KANDRIA

-165 VVEIKLVP
+165 VAEIKVVP
-173 NLQGAHGLA
+173 NIQGAHGLA

-191 FVNGELESDPIGNST
+191 FVNGELETDHAGNST
-206 DPEKYRSAIAFLDAQ
+206 EAEKYRSLVAFLDAQ
-221 TLETKFE
+221 TLETKFQ

-244 HYVFSTMYNTEN
+244 RYVFVTMYNTEN
-256 VSSEGMIERDR
+256 AVSSEGMIERDR

-283 EGKFIKINGVPVIES
+283 DGNFTKINGVPVIES

-325 VLACGKLSPT
+325 VLASGKLSPT
-335 VTIIDAHTLKV
+335 VTIIDTKTLKV

-357 HTTFDGRGNAYT
+357 HTTFDDRGNAYT

-377 VKSNIDKAIK
+377 VKWNIAKAIQG
-387 NAPDYIVDRV
+387 ADDYIVDRV

-403 GHTKAAGADTSYPSG
+403 GHTKAAGADTSHPNG

-443 ELVDISGEKMRV
+443 ELIDISGDKMRV
-455 IAAFPSLPEPHD
+455 VAAFPSLPEPHD
-467 AVMIHRKVLEDYVVQ
+467 AVMVHRKVLEDKVVQ
-482 TYEQQP
+482 THHLQ
-488 AAVKLGE
+488 ANAVKLGE
-495 EKIVRNGNK
+495 EKVVRNGSK
-504 VEVFMTCIRSKF
+504 VDVYMTCIRSKF

-521 EVHQGDEVKLHI
+521 EVHEGDEVTVHL
-533 TNVETVRDMSH
+533 TNVETVRDMTH
-544 GFALSRYGINVAID
+544 GVAFSRIGINVGVD
-558 PGQTSETTFVADKL
+558 PGQTVETTFKAPNP

-597 PTGAELSDNIG
+597 PQGAQLNEYLG
-608 PVSKE
+608 PLAKE
-613 AKAQSAAGKESS
+613 DKARSVQKESAY
-625 FE
+625 E

>member
-1 MNLQNKPRPQIKTFT
+1 
-16 YHTMKNTKL
+16 MKSIS
-25 LILLAAASIFAG
+25 ILTVVAALAIGAVAFLG
-37 CNSDSTANKEKQA
+37 CNSDSTAKREKA
-50 KQNKSAAEQIYVPPG
+50 AVQNASAAQQIYVAPG

-73 LSGGQSGSVFVY
+73 LSGGQSGSMFVY
-85 GIPSCRFIKEIP
+85 GIPSCRFIKEIAV
-97 IFEPR
+97 FEPR
-102 AGLGYANNPGSES
+102 AGQGYANNPGSES
-115 YKRLAA
+115 YKRLAP
-121 TGPLWG
+121 TGPMWG

-139 RYDGH
+139 KYDGK

-157 KIDLRTFE
+157 KVDLRTFE
-165 VVEIKLVP
+165 TAEIKTIP
-173 NLQGAHGLA
+173 NIQGSHGLA
-182 AYLPSCKYV
+182 AFLPTCKYV
-191 FVNGELESDPIGNST
+191 FVNGELETDHAGNT
-206 DPEKYRSAIAFLDAQ
+206 GDATKYRSVIAFLDAQ
-221 TLETKFE
+221 TLETKFQ

-244 HYVFSTMYNTEN
+244 RFAFVTMYNTEN
-256 VSSEGMIERDR
+256 ALSSEGMIERDR

-283 EGKFIKINGVPVIES
+283 AGKFTKINGVPVIES

-325 VLACGKLSPT
+325 VLASGKLSPT

-357 HTTFDGRGNAYT
+357 HTTFDNKGNCYT

-377 VKSNIDKAIK
+377 VKWNLEKAIK
-387 NAPDYIVDRV
+387 GANDYIVDRV

-432 LPVGPAMPESQ
+432 LPVGPGMPESQ
-443 ELVDISGEKMRV
+443 ELIDISGDKMRV
-455 IAAFPSLPEPHD
+455 VAAFPSLPEPHD
-467 AVMIHRKVLEDYVVQ
+467 AVFIHRKILENVVVQ
-482 TYEQQP
+482 THHPEP
-488 AAVKLGE
+488 TAVKLGE
-495 EKIVRNGNK
+495 EKVVRNGNK
-504 VEVFMTCIRSKF
+504 VDVFMTCIRSKF
-516 VPEQF
+516 VPEAF
-521 EVHQGDEVKLHI
+521 EVHEGDDVTIHL
-533 TNVETVRDMSH
+533 TNVETVRDMTH
-544 GFALSRYGINVAID
+544 GVAIPRHGINIAVD
-558 PGQTSETTFVADKL
+558 PGQTTVVPFKALKP

-584 ALHLEMRGRMLVK
+584 ALHLEMRGRMIVK
-597 PTGAELSDNIG
+597 PTSEPLNENPNA
-608 PVSKE
+608 VSKAE
-613 AKAQSAAGKESS
+613 KVASASTERKGASYE
-625 FE
+625 

>member
-1 MNLQNKPRPQIKTFT
+1 
-16 YHTMKNTKL
+16 MKRKL
-25 LILLAAASIFAG
+25 VLSLLTLAPLIFAA
-37 CNSDSTANKEKQA
+37 CNSDTTAKKQKA
-50 KQNKSAAEQIYVPPG
+50 AAQAASSAQQIYVAPG
-65 KLDDYYAI
+65 KLDEYYAM

-102 AGLGYANNPGSES
+102 AGLGYANNPGSDS

-157 KIDLRTFE
+157 KVDLRTFE
-165 VVEIKLVP
+165 VAGIQLVP
-173 NLQGAHGLA
+173 NIQGAHGLA

-191 FVNGELESDPIGNST
+191 FVNGELETDPAGNST
-206 DPEKYRSAIAFLDAQ
+206 DPEKYRSLVAFLDAQ

-244 HYVFSTMYNTEN
+244 HHVFVTMYNTEN
-256 VSSEGMIERDR
+256 AVSSEGMIERDR

-283 EGKFIKINGVPVIES
+283 EGKFTKINGVRVIDS
-298 EKVPGVLTLI
+298 EKVAGVLTLI

-325 VLACGKLSPT
+325 VLASGKLSPT
-335 VTIIDAHTLKV
+335 VTIIDTKTLKV

-357 HTTFDGRGNAYT
+357 HTTFDDRGNAYT

-377 VKSNIDKAIK
+377 VKWNIEKAIK
-387 NAPDYIVDRV
+387 NERDYIVDRV

-403 GHTKAAGADTSYPSG
+403 GHTKAAGADTSHPSG

-443 ELVDISGEKMRV
+443 ELVDISGDKMRV
-455 IAAFPSLPEPHD
+455 VAAFPSLPEPHD
-467 AVMIHRKVLEDYVVQ
+467 AVMIHRKILESYVVQ

-488 AAVKLGE
+488 TAVKLGE
-495 EKIVRNGNK
+495 EKVVRNGNK
-504 VEVFMTCIRSKF
+504 VDVFMTCIRSKF

-521 EVHQGDEVKLHI
+521 EVHEGDEIKLHL
-533 TNVETVRDMSH
+533 TNVETVRDMTH
-544 GFALSRYGINVAID
+544 GIAFSKMGINLAVD
-558 PGQTSETTFVADKL
+558 PGQTSETTFVAGKP

-584 ALHLEMRGRMLVK
+584 ALHLEMRGRLLVK
-597 PTGAELSDNIG
+597 PPGAALNDYLG
-608 PVSKE
+608 PVARGHNAVQPKGNSYE
-613 AKAQSAAGKESS
+613 
-625 FE
+625 

>member
-1 MNLQNKPRPQIKTFT
+1 MKT
-16 YHTMKNTKL
+16 KSVL
-25 LILLAAASIFAG
+25 PLIALAALALTA
-37 CNSDSTANKEKQA
+37 CNSDNTARQQK
-50 KQNKSAAEQIYVPPG
+50 AAAQTTAAAQQVYVPPG

-73 LSGGQSGSVFVY
+73 LSGGQSGSAFVY

-102 AGLGYANNPGSES
+102 AGVGYANNPGSES
-115 YKRLAA
+115 YQRLVA

-134 SQTDG
+134 SQRDG

-157 KIDLRTFE
+157 KVDLRTFE
-165 VVEIKLVP
+165 VAEIKVVP
-173 NLQGAHGLA
+173 NIQGAHGLA

-191 FVNGELESDPIGNST
+191 FVNGELETDMADNST
-206 DPEKYRSAIAFLDAQ
+206 DAAKYRSLVAFLDAQ
-221 TLETKFE
+221 TLETKFQ

-244 HYVFSTMYNTEN
+244 RYVFVTMYNTEN
-256 VSSEGMIERDR
+256 ATSSEGMIERDR
-267 DAVGAIDVPL
+267 DAVGAIDVAL
-277 AEKALA
+277 AEKAIA
-283 EGKFIKINGVPVIES
+283 EGNFTRINGVPVIEC
-298 EKVPGVLTLI
+298 EKAPGVLTFI

-325 VLACGKLSPT
+325 VLASGKLSPT
-335 VTIIDAHTLKV
+335 VTIIDTKTLKV

-377 VKSNIDKAIK
+377 VKWNIGKAIK
-387 NAPDYIVDRV
+387 GEPDYIIDRV

-403 GHTKAAGADTSYPSG
+403 GHTKAAGGDTSYPSG

-432 LPVGPAMPESQ
+432 LPVGPGMPESQ

-455 IAAFPSLPEPHD
+455 VAAFPSLPEPHD
-467 AVMIHRKVLEDYVVQ
+467 AVMIHRKVLEKVVVQ
-482 TYEQQP
+482 TYDIQP
-488 AAVKLGE
+488 TAVKLGE
-495 EKIVRNGNK
+495 EKVVRNGNK
-504 VEVFMTCIRSKF
+504 VDVYMTCIRSKF
-516 VPEQF
+516 VPEQC
-521 EVHQGDEVKLHI
+521 EVHEGDQVKLHL
-533 TNVETVRDMSH
+533 TNVETVRDMTH
-544 GFALSRYGINVAID
+544 GIAFSRMGINLAVD
-558 PGQTSETTFVADKL
+558 PGQTSETTFVAGKP

-584 ALHLEMRGRMLVK
+584 ALHLEMRGRLLVK
-597 PTGAELSDNIG
+597 PQGAPLNDYPG
-608 PVSKE
+608 TL
-613 AKAQSAAGKESS
+613 AKADKAPGAQPKGSGYE
-625 FE
+625 

>member
-1 MNLQNKPRPQIKTFT
+1 
-16 YHTMKNTKL
+16 MKLKYVA
-25 LILLAAASIFAG
+25 LITLAPFAFMA
-37 CNSDSTANKEKQA
+37 CNSDHTGKKEKA
-50 KQNKSAAEQIYVPPG
+50 AAEAASAAQQIYVPPG
-65 KLDDYYAI
+65 KLDEYYAI

-121 TGPLWG
+121 SGPMWG

-139 RYDGH
+139 RYDGK

-150 KANDRVA
+150 KANERVA
-157 KIDLRTFE
+157 RIDLKTFE
-165 VVEIKLVP
+165 VAEIKTVP
-173 NLQGAHGLA
+173 NIQGAHGLA

-191 FVNGELESDPIGNST
+191 FVNGELETDAAGNST
-206 DPEKYRSAIAFLDAQ
+206 DPSKYRSLIAFLDAQ
-221 TLETKFE
+221 TLETKFQ

-244 HYVFSTMYNTEN
+244 RYVFVTMYNTEN
-256 VSSEGMIERDR
+256 AISSEGMIERDR

-283 EGKFIKINGVPVIES
+283 EGKFKKINGVSVIDS

-325 VLACGKLSPT
+325 VLASGKLSPT
-335 VTIIDAHTLKV
+335 VTVIDTKTLKV
-346 IAEPEVGLGPL
+346 VAEPEVGLGPL

-377 VKSNIDKAIK
+377 VKWNIEKAVK
-387 NAPDYIVDRV
+387 GQADYIVDRV

-403 GHTKAAGADTSYPSG
+403 GHTKAAGADTSFPSG

-432 LPVGPAMPESQ
+432 LPVGAGMPESQ
-443 ELVDISGEKMRV
+443 ELIDISGEKMRV
-455 IAAFPSLPEPHD
+455 VAAFPSPPEPHD
-467 AVMIHRKVLEDYVVQ
+467 AAMLSRKVLENYVVQ
-482 TYEQQP
+482 TYEIQP

-495 EKIVRNGNK
+495 EKVVRNGNK
-504 VEVFMTCIRSKF
+504 VDVFMTCIRSKF
-516 VPEQF
+516 TPEQF
-521 EVHQGDEVKLHI
+521 EVHEGDEVNLHL
-533 TNVETVRDMSH
+533 TNVETVRNMTH
-544 GFALSRYGINVAID
+544 GIAISRHGINLAVD
-558 PGQTSETTFVADKL
+558 PGQTSETTFTAGKP

-584 ALHLEMRGRMLVK
+584 ALHLEMRGRLLVK
-597 PTGAELSDNIG
+597 PKGATLNEYIG
-608 PVSKE
+608 PLAKE
-613 AKAQSAAGKESS
+613 DKGSSTAKSGSQ